1 MSRKLP
7 TMSTYAAGQPIGLD
21 EYFAF
26 DIPAVSPD
34 HTRDELVD
42 GILVVNPL
50 PSGPHQSAAA
60 ALIAMLWN
68 ACPPE
73 LVVMGEM
80 SWVLKTEPLPTVRA
94 ADINVVTI
102 EQARANRLA
111 TPPALAIEIV
121 SPDSSV
127 ERDLVTKRHEYAAA
141 GCVNYWVVFPA
152 RPELIRFELVDS
164 SYREV
169 GRTSGRR
176 RVRVTAPFP
185 VTIDLSRLPVL

>member
-1 MSRKLP
+1 
-7 TMSTYAAGQPIGLD
+7 MSTYAAGQPIGLD

-26 DIPAVSPD
+26 DIHAVSPD

-94 ADINVVTI
+94 ADVNS
-102 EQARANRLA
+102 ALLRHRRLR
-111 TPPALAIEIV
+111 
-121 SPDSSV
+121 SKSS
-127 ERDLVTKRHEYAAA
+127 R
-141 GCVNYWVVFPA
+141 
-152 RPELIRFELVDS
+152 LIRRSSAIWLRSDTSFELVDG

-169 GRTSGRR
+169 GRTTVRR

-185 VTIDLSRLPVL
+185 VTIDLSRLPVP